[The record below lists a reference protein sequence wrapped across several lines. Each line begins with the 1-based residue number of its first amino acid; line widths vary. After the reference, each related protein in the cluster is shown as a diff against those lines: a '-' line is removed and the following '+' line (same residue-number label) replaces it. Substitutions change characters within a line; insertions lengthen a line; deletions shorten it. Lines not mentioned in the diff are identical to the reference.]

1 MKSVCSVK
9 CINENNVNSVRTKM
23 LKDSVYSDI
32 SDIFKVLGDK
42 TRLKILFALSKK
54 ELCVCDLCSLL
65 NMEQSAISHQLRL
78 LRNLKLVKC
87 RKDGKIV
94 YYSLYDNHIM
104 NLIKMGVL
112 HNGE

>member
-1 MKSVCSVK
+1 MKDICNIK
-9 CINENNVNSVRTKM
+9 CINENSVKLVRSKM
-23 LKDSVYSDI
+23 LKDSSFSNI

-42 TRLKILFALSKK
+42 TRLKILYALSMK

-78 LRNLKLVKC
+78 LRNMKLVKF

-94 YYSLYDNHIM
+94 YYSLFDSHIM